1 MTDLATTQLLDA
13 TALEELLLPSTDALS
28 AAIATRIS
36 AHLGDL
42 QVEAGPAG
50 VQPAVQDLA
59 PPTGLHG
66 VVTSISGGGAHKVVV
81 LVDDSLLE
89 LLERAAAS
97 SAPTTTDGPEP
108 ALEWLAS
115 ISDTLEI
122 WARDASSTM
131 DAALPVD
138 DVGQLTHLV
147 PLSAEHVLIG
157 AGLFL
162 DGRHVGS
169 IGLVASVPPVADS
182 IPYGATAA
190 TASGLA
196 PARSAAAGPAPR
208 AVTPSADSAR
218 VSSLQ
223 MLADVEMHVTAE
235 LGRTR
240 MNVAELLALG
250 AGSVIELDR
259 AAGSPIDL
267 LVNGTLI
274 ARGEVVVVDEEYGV
288 RLTEIVGSAEG

>member
-1 MTDLATTQLLDA
+1 MTDLATTHLPDA
-13 TALEELLLPSTDALS
+13 AALEQILLPDTDALS
-28 AAIATRIS
+28 ASIGATLG
-36 AHLGDL
+36 AHLGDRR
-42 QVEAGPAG
+42 VDVGPAG
-50 VQPAVQDLA
+50 VQTSIADLV

-81 LVDDSLLE
+81 VVDDTLRE
-89 LLERAAAS
+89 LLERTD
-97 SAPTTTDGPEP
+97 SAPAPTPDGIDPTQV
-108 ALEWLAS
+108 WLAS
-115 ISDTLEI
+115 VSETLED
-122 WARDASSTM
+122 WARNVSSTM
-131 DAALPVD
+131 DSALAVEDAA
-138 DVGQLTHLV
+138 QLAHLV
-147 PLSAEHVLIG
+147 PMTPELLLVG
-157 AGLFL
+157 AGLFM

-169 IGLVASVPPVADS
+169 VGVVASVPPVADS
-182 IPYGATAA
+182 MSAADVGAGVSGLSPARPATA
-190 TASGLA
+190 
-196 PARSAAAGPAPR
+196 GPGSR
-208 AVTPSADSAR
+208 HTTSSADSAR

-259 AAGSPIDL
+259 TAGSPIDL

-288 RLTEIVGSAEG
+288 RLTEIVGSPDA

>member
-13 TALEELLLPSTDALS
+13 AALEAMLLPSADALTES
-28 AAIATRIS
+28 IAATLS
-36 AHLGDL
+36 GHLGDL
-42 QVEAGPAG
+42 RIDVGPAA
-50 VQPAVQDLA
+50 VQPATSDLT

-66 VVTSISGGGAHKVVV
+66 VVTSVSGGGAHKVVV
-81 LVDDSLLE
+81 LVDDTLLE
-89 LLERAAAS
+89 LLERSGAANSVAVEGL
-97 SAPTTTDGPEP
+97 DP
-108 ALEWLAS
+108 AKEWLAS
-115 ISDTLEI
+115 VSDALEI

-131 DAALPVD
+131 DSALPVD
-138 DVGQLTHLV
+138 DAAQLEHLV
-147 PLSAEHVLIG
+147 PLSADHLLIG

-169 IGLVASVPPVADS
+169 IGVVASVPPADDSMRSADDLVA
-182 IPYGATAA
+182 
-190 TASGLA
+190 ASGLA
-196 PARSAAAGPAPR
+196 PASAPAAAPSAA
-208 AVTPSADSAR
+208 SADSAR

-240 MNVAELLALG
+240 MNVSDLLALG

-259 AAGSPIDL
+259 TAGSPIDL